1 MHTLLWLYYHKYLKG
16 NQTFEINKKRLT
28 HTIYMLQS
36 FDTGVFVKPQTSGFG
51 TKIRT
56 GVYEQSKHFSLSG
69 VEFPCT
75 DREQS
80 ASILSYG
87 EYGNEVISIA
97 YHLFFFRFLLFVL
110 LSLAL
115 NPIWLWGRQLIS
127 NDFISYEQVRQQILC
142 LLYWWWTLSSLAF

>member
-1 MHTLLWLYYHKYLKG
+1 
-16 NQTFEINKKRLT
+16 
-28 HTIYMLQS
+28 MLQS

-51 TKIRT
+51 T
-56 GVYEQSKHFSLSG
+56 GVYEQSEHFSLSG

-80 ASILSYG
+80 ASILSYS
-87 EYGNEVISIA
+87 EYGNKVISIA

-115 NPIWLWGRQLIS
+115 NPIRL
-127 NDFISYEQVRQQILC
+127 
-142 LLYWWWTLSSLAF
+142 